1 MTNHHKPDSNKI
13 EQGKPGVDFRTATVS
28 TEQVLGLVGRV
39 LFNRLSD
46 RDIIDAF
53 KEAGNTEPFKGANLA
68 CRKVSAEDLAMMEA
82 YG

>member
-1 MTNHHKPDSNKI
+1 MTNHHKPDKL

-39 LFNRLSD
+39 LFNRVSEN
-46 RDIIDAF
+46 DIKVAF
-53 KEAGNTEPFKGANLA
+53 QEAGNTEPFKGANLA
-68 CRKVSAEDLAMMEA
+68 CRKVSADDLAMMEA

>member
-1 MTNHHKPDSNKI
+1 MTHNYKPDNKF
-13 EQGKPGVDFRTATVS
+13 EQGKPGIDFKSATVS